1 MLVAAQCEALP
12 LLVELRSCALL
23 TNQFHCK
30 ASNGPVRTEYL
41 LASAVCLTAVL
52 IFDMAS
58 IAMIP
63 LIARLVWLLT
73 VKPSAEALSYIHCQW
88 WGVTNLVKQRTDHE

>member
-1 MLVAAQCEALP
+1 
-12 LLVELRSCALL
+12 LLVELRSCALP
-23 TNQFHCK
+23 TDQFHCK
-30 ASNGPVRTEYL
+30 ASNEQVRTEYL
-41 LASAVCLTAVL
+41 LASAVWLTVVL

-73 VKPSAEALSYIHCQW
+73 VKPSAEVLSYIRYQW
-88 WGVTNLVKQRTDHE
+88 WGVY

>member
-1 MLVAAQCEALP
+1 M
-12 LLVELRSCALL
+12 
-23 TNQFHCK
+23 NQFYREV
-30 ASNGPVRTEYL
+30 SNRPVRTEYL
-41 LASAVCLTAVL
+41 LASAVWLTAVL

-73 VKPSAEALSYIHCQW
+73 VNPSAEVLSHIH
-88 WGVTNLVKQRTDHE
+88 

>member
-1 MLVAAQCEALP
+1 LV
-12 LLVELRSCALL
+12 VELRGYALL
-23 TNQFHCK
+23 INQFHLE
-30 ASNGPVRTEYL
+30 ASDEPVRTEYL

-63 LIARLVWLLT
+63 LIARLVWLLA
-73 VKPSAEALSYIHCQW
+73 VKLSAEDLSHIHYQW
-88 WGVTNLVKQRTDHE
+88 WGVY

>member
-1 MLVAAQCEALP
+1 MD
-12 LLVELRSCALL
+12 
-23 TNQFHCK
+23 QFHCK
-30 ASNGPVRTEYL
+30 ASNEQVRTEYL
-41 LASAVCLTAVL
+41 LASAVWLTVVL

-73 VKPSAEALSYIHCQW
+73 VKPSAEVLSISVIS
-88 WGVTNLVKQRTDHE
+88 GGEFIDLVKQRTDHE

>member
-1 MLVAAQCEALP
+1 VLVAAQCKALP
-12 LLVELRSCALL
+12 LVVELRSCALL

-30 ASNGPVRTEYL
+30 ATNGPVLTENF
-41 LASAVCLTAVL
+41 LASVVCPAAVL

-58 IAMIP
+58 MAMMP

-73 VKPSAEALSYIHCQW
+73 VKPSAEDL
-88 WGVTNLVKQRTDHE
+88 N